1 MTTLLDLRFAMRW
14 LGRNPGFAAM
24 AILTLAFGIA
34 ASSAMFA
41 VVHAVLFRDLPYP
54 DVSRIVAVTR
64 ITAQSQQDN
73 HAAADFIELGRESRS
88 LQALAAYRNDVIDL
102 SGGGQPERVAS
113 AEVTSHFFE
122 VFGVPAAVGRTFASG
137 AEDAARERVV
147 VLGDALWRRR
157 FGGDPAVVGRT
168 IRVNREP
175 CTIVGVMPASF
186 RFPGDAQAWVLATR
200 VVPAPP
206 LTVEGDLLADRQVH
220 YFNAVARLAPGTT
233 LERARAELSS
243 IAARLGERF
252 PQTNRGQGFGA
263 IPLKELVTSDTRA
276 GLFILLGA
284 VAFVLLVACANVA
297 SLLLARAT
305 GRRQELATRA
315 ALGAARAQLVRQLL
329 VESLL
334 VGVAGGCLGLLLA
347 SWGLDGLVALLPDDV
362 PRLWEV
368 RLDATVTVFTLALG
382 AATALVFGILPA
394 LQASR
399 TDLVAGLR
407 AGELRAGGA
416 GAHRALS
423 ALVVVEV
430 VSGVVLCVGAGLMV
444 NTLLR
449 LERVDPGYRTEG
461 VVRVPLPLPSTRY
474 ATGPQQGEFYGRVLE
489 KLAANPLTRLSA
501 AAFPLPLTNAGASGG
516 VQVEGRP
523 WSTDRERP
531 VAAITWVS
539 PGYFSVMGIPM
550 RRGRDLD
557 ARDAKGTTPVAVISE
572 TMASRLWPGEDTI
585 GRRFSFGDP
594 NNHTWITV
602 VGIVGD
608 VRHEQLSSSPA
619 LMLYIPMTQDTL
631 PFMSLAVRSD
641 AGAGRVAQAVRA
653 AVRQLDPELP
663 VDDATEFSTAVARS
677 LGGPRLRARLLSGFA
692 AAALLLAAIGVYG
705 LLSYS
710 VARRRREIGIRLA
723 LGAAPAHVVRQMMAE
738 GMRLALIGIVIG
750 VPAALALSRLIAS
763 QLFGVAFGDPLTLV
777 VVCVILLA
785 VAMLACWLP
794 ARRVLA
800 IDPVT
805 ALRAE

>member
-1 MTTLLDLRFAMRW
+1 M
-14 LGRNPGFAAM
+14 
-24 AILTLAFGIA
+24 
-34 ASSAMFA
+34 
-41 VVHAVLFRDLPYP
+41 
-54 DVSRIVAVTR
+54 
-64 ITAQSQQDN
+64 
-73 HAAADFIELGRESRS
+73 
-88 LQALAAYRNDVIDL
+88 
-102 SGGGQPERVAS
+102 
-113 AEVTSHFFE
+113 
-122 VFGVPAAVGRTFASG
+122 
-137 AEDAARERVV
+137 
-147 VLGDALWRRR
+147 
-157 FGGDPAVVGRT
+157 
-168 IRVNREP
+168 
-175 CTIVGVMPASF
+175 
-186 RFPGDAQAWVLATR
+186 LATR

-243 IAARLGERF
+243 IAARLGERY

-263 IPLKELVTSDTRA
+263 IPLKELVTSETRA

-315 ALGAARAQLVRQLL
+315 ALGAGRAQLVRQLL

-334 VGVAGGCLGLLLA
+334 VGLAGGCLGLLLA

-416 GAHRALS
+416 GAGRALS

-539 PGYFSVMGIPM
+539 PGYFAVMGIPM

-557 ARDAKGTTPVAVISE
+557 ARDVKGSTPVAVISD
-572 TMASRLWPGEDTI
+572 TMASRLWPGEDAI

-594 NNHTWITV
+594 NDHTWITV
-602 VGIVGD
+602 VGVVGD
-608 VRHEQLSSSPA
+608 VRHEAAVLVPDLDALHSDDRRIRCRSCPSRSGRTLARAGLRKPSARRSASSIPSCQWTMRRSSRPRSPA
-619 LMLYIPMTQDTL
+619 LWAARACARGCCRGSL
-631 PFMSLAVRSD
+631 PPPCCWRRSACTACSL
-641 AGAGRVAQAVRA
+641 
-653 AVRQLDPELP
+653 
-663 VDDATEFSTAVARS
+663 TASPGGGGKLASGSPSAPPRPTSSAR
-677 LGGPRLRARLLSGFA
+677 
-692 AAALLLAAIGVYG
+692 
-705 LLSYS
+705 
-710 VARRRREIGIRLA
+710 
-723 LGAAPAHVVRQMMAE
+723 
-738 GMRLALIGIVIG
+738 
-750 VPAALALSRLIAS
+750 
-763 QLFGVAFGDPLTLV
+763 
-777 VVCVILLA
+777 
-785 VAMLACWLP
+785 
-794 ARRVLA
+794 
-800 IDPVT
+800 
-805 ALRAE
+805 